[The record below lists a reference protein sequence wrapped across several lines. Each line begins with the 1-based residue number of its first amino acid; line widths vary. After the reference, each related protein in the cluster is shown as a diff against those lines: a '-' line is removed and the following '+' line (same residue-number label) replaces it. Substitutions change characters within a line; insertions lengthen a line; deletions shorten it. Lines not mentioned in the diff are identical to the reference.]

1 MAVGVLFPM
10 ALFVLRV
17 FLKEPEEYRK
27 NSMKHAKVPYW
38 LVLRFYGWRLFIVS
52 AVWFIYDVNVPP
64 LIAVDKQTC

>member
-1 MAVGVLFPM
+1 MVLFI
-10 ALFVLRV
+10 LRV

-52 AVWFIYDVNVPP
+52 AVWFIYDVSAH
-64 LIAVDKQTC
+64 L